1 MNDSIHM
8 KSTNSQNEPMVT
20 EMRKWLVACVDVL
33 LWQGWGKLA
42 REGHQ
47 VLSRGMEML

>member
-1 MNDSIHM
+1 M

-20 EMRKWLVACVDVL
+20 EMRKWLVACVDVW

-47 VLSRGMEML
+47 VLSRGMEMF